1 MAGAARLGVRL
12 EDVAHMAGVSKACLY
27 GIVAGRTKDPR
38 VSIAQAIAGALGVRV
53 ERLFPPTKRA
63 G

>member
-12 EDVAHMAGVSKACLY
+12 EDVATMAGVSKACLY
-27 GIVAGRTKDPR
+27 GIVSGRTADPR
-38 VSIAQAIAGALGVRV
+38 VSIAQAIAGALGVKV
-53 ERLFPPTKRA
+53 DRLFPPKRA